1 MHSSDK
7 DRIHDPTDGLHIAV
21 IGLNHATAPLPVRE
35 GIAFADTEVTG
46 ALENLAAI
54 DNVTECVLLS
64 TCNRTEVYIVSA
76 DPAHSLHSVAAVI
89 DSAKNANVLENP
101 EWTYT
106 YTDGVAVDHLFKVAT
121 GMDSLMVGEAQILTQ
136 LKTAYDLACCSR
148 HVGLVLNRL
157 FQGALH
163 AGKRAR
169 TETEIGIGAVS
180 ISSAAV
186 GIAEKVFDDLRERTA
201 LLIGAGETARLAAEH
216 LVERGVGRLIIANR
230 TTERAERLAKRFHA
244 SVVPLDERLRVLP
257 DADILISVTSA
268 PTTLFSESDIRVAM
282 RHRARRPLL
291 AIDLAVP
298 RDIDPEVKRLENV
311 FLYDIDAL
319 GTMIEQNLSRR
330 RKEVPKV
337 EAIIDEETQSFLHWY
352 DSLSIRPLI
361 RELRSTI
368 DDIRTEHI
376 RRYGHQFTDHDREQ
390 LDQFTRTLVKKIL
403 HQPLTQL
410 RVIARDSQSGAV
422 RLDTVR
428 ELFGLGKQN
437 GTDDQDRDTR

>member
-1 MHSSDK
+1 MHSSNN
-7 DRIHDPTDGLHIAV
+7 DRISDPTDGLRIAV
-21 IGLNHATAPLPVRE
+21 LGLNHATAPLSVRE
-35 GIAFADTEVTG
+35 GIAFTDTEVTD
-46 ALENLAAI
+46 ALGRLSANDDAS
-54 DNVTECVLLS
+54 ECVLLS
-64 TCNRTEVYIVSA
+64 TCNRTEVYVVSV
-76 DPAHSLHSVAAVI
+76 DPEHSLRSAADVL
-89 DSAKNANVLENP
+89 DTLKNAHVLGNP

-106 YTDGVAVDHLFKVAT
+106 YADGTAVDHLFRVAT

-136 LKTAYDLACCSR
+136 LKTAYDLACCSQ

-169 TETEIGIGAVS
+169 AETEIGVGAVS

-186 GIAEKVFDDLRERTA
+186 GLAEKVFDNLRERTA
-201 LLIGAGETARLAAEH
+201 LLVGAGETARLAAEH
-216 LVERGVGRLIIANR
+216 LADRGIGRLIIANR

-244 SVVPLDERLRVLP
+244 SVIPLEDRLRALP
-257 DADILISVTSA
+257 DVDILISVTSA
-268 PTTLFSESDIRVAM
+268 ATTLFSGDDISAAM

-291 AIDLAVP
+291 VIDLAVP
-298 RDIDPEVKRLENV
+298 RDIDPDVKRLENV

-319 GTMIEQNLSRR
+319 DVMVEQNLVCR
-330 RKEVPKV
+330 RKEVSKV
-337 EAIIDEETQSFLHWY
+337 EAIIEEETQGYLHWY

-361 RELRSTI
+361 RELRSMI

-376 RRYGHQFTDHDREQ
+376 RRYGHQFTEHDREQ
-390 LDQFTRTLVKKIL
+390 LDLFTRTLVKKIL

-410 RVIARDSQSGAV
+410 REFARDSKSGAE

-428 ELFGLGKQN
+428 ELFGLGNRN
-437 GTDDQDRDTR
+437 GDDDQDRDTR